1 MKKIKLVFIDFQ
13 NGSHDQSNVLDEEKK
28 TKYATFTD
36 YQFDSGI
43 TSRVGQ
49 KFGWTTDLI
58 DSTLIPDYEV
68 SIHVIFIDYLREY
81 GITQLFKSRHGR
93 QYDDVYSYIEGMNL
107 LAFEG
112 YTRAYT
118 IFIIKSIINLIQ
130 YSPIDVPVDKPI
142 IQILTSRNNMDIP
155 WIKRLK
161 SQPNT
166 VGVSDDLF
174 LREIN
179 IERFIDYSL
188 SRNYQHKLKVYIHS
202 LEAILAII

>member
-1 MKKIKLVFIDFQ
+1 MQKIKLVFIDFQ
-13 NGSHDQSNVLDEEKK
+13 NGSHDQSSVDEE
-28 TKYATFTD
+28 TRIKYATFTD

-43 TSRVGQ
+43 ASRVGQ

-58 DSTLIPDYEV
+58 DSALIPEYEV
-68 SIHVIFIDYLREY
+68 SIHVIFMDYLKEH

-130 YSPIDVPVDKPI
+130 YSPIDVPVTLVQKSYR
-142 IQILTSRNNMDIP
+142 TS
-155 WIKRLK
+155 LC
-161 SQPNT
+161 Q
-166 VGVSDDLF
+166 
-174 LREIN
+174 
-179 IERFIDYSL
+179 
-188 SRNYQHKLKVYIHS
+188 NYR
-202 LEAILAII
+202 

>member
-13 NGSHDQSNVLDEEKK
+13 NGSHNQSSVLDEE
-28 TKYATFTD
+28 TIINYVTFTD
-36 YQFDSGI
+36 YQFDSVL
-43 TSRVGQ
+43 TSRFRQ
-49 KFGWTTDLI
+49 KFGWMTDLI
-58 DSTLIPDYEV
+58 DLALIPEYEV
-68 SIHVIFIDYLREY
+68 SIHVIFMDYLREY

-93 QYDDVYSYIEGMNL
+93 QYDDIYSYIEGMNL

-142 IQILTSRNNMDIP
+142 IQILSPRKKMDTQ
-155 WIKRLK
+155 WNKRLQ
-161 SQPNT
+161 SHPDT
-166 VGVSDDLF
+166 VGVSNDLF

-179 IERFIDYSL
+179 TERFIDYSL
-188 SRNYQHKLKVYIHS
+188 SRNYQHTLKEYIHP